1 MSENNLNLRLQSFAH
16 GDNLISLKATQG
28 KTKGIK
34 NMRITMKSQF
44 ATLKEELDAE
54 LATVAQTAE
63 GDSLYLAEVAKA
75 KELDKQIE
83 ILSTEMSKEYDI
95 ASISKDWTKYDETD
109 SKIDSLKKERSNV
122 LA

>member
-1 MSENNLNLRLQSFAH
+1 
-16 GDNLISLKATQG
+16 
-28 KTKGIK
+28 
-34 NMRITMKSQF
+34 MRITMKSQF